1 MLRRIPVTLLL
12 LLAIA
17 ICFVLELL
25 TGIKN
30 GPLVQLGVNY
40 GPAVRQG
47 QYWRLVTCMFLH
59 ADFVHIGFNA
69 VGLFQLGGLFE
80 SWLGSWRLLV
90 VYFATGIA
98 GSLVAAGLSGNPSLG
113 ASGAIF
119 GILGALIGFLAR
131 RHRSLNPQG
140 KSILMQLLFWA
151 AINVYFGFT
160 NPFIDN
166 YGHLGGCAAG
176 LLIGA
181 TLPDP
186 GPEPRPEPEA
196 RDYGTPL

>member
-1 MLRRIPVTLLL
+1 MLRRIPATLLL
-12 LLAIA
+12 LVAIA
-17 ICFVLELL
+17 VCFVLELL
-25 TGIKN
+25 TGLEN
-30 GPLVQLGVNY
+30 GPLIQLGANY
-40 GPAVRQG
+40 GPAVRAG

-59 ADFVHIGFNA
+59 ADFLHIGFNA
-69 VGLFQLGGLFE
+69 WGLFQLCGLFE

-98 GSLVAAGLSGNPSLG
+98 GSLVSAGLSANPSVG

-119 GILGALIGFLAR
+119 GVLGALVGFLLR
-131 RHRSLNPQG
+131 RRGSLNPQG

-151 AINVYFGFT
+151 ALNVYFGFS

-181 TLPDP
+181 TLP
-186 GPEPRPEPEA
+186 EPRREVEA
-196 RDYGTPL
+196 RDYVTPL

>member
-1 MLRRIPVTLLL
+1 MLRRIPATLLL
-12 LLAIA
+12 LFAIA

-25 TGIKN
+25 TGIDD

-40 GPAVRQG
+40 GPAVRAG

-80 SWLGSWRLLV
+80 SWLGSWRLLA

-98 GSLVAAGLSGNPSLG
+98 GSLVSAGLSEHASLG

-119 GILGALIGFLAR
+119 GILGALVGFLLR
-131 RHRSLNPQG
+131 RRGSLTPEG

-151 AINVYFGFT
+151 ALNVYFGFT
-160 NPFIDN
+160 EPRIDN

-181 TLPDP
+181 IL
-186 GPEPRPEPEA
+186 PEPRGPAEDAGLRNPPV
-196 RDYGTPL
+196 TV

>member
-1 MLRRIPVTLLL
+1 MLRRRPATLFLL
-12 LLAIA
+12 IAIA
-17 ICFVLELL
+17 AVFVLELR
-25 TGIKN
+25 TGVNN
-30 GPLVQLGVNY
+30 GPLVQLGANY

-47 QYWRLVTCMFLH
+47 QYWRLVTCLFLH
-59 ADFVHIGFNA
+59 ADFVHVGFNA
-69 VGLFQLGGLFE
+69 LGLFQLGWLFE

-90 VYFATGIA
+90 IYFATGIA
-98 GSLVAAGLSGNPSLG
+98 GSLVSAGFSEHASLG

-119 GILGALIGFLAR
+119 GILGALIGFLMR
-131 RHRSLNPQG
+131 RRGSLNPQG

-151 AINVYFGFT
+151 ALNVYFGFS

-181 TLPDP
+181 TLP
-186 GPEPRPEPEA
+186 EPPA